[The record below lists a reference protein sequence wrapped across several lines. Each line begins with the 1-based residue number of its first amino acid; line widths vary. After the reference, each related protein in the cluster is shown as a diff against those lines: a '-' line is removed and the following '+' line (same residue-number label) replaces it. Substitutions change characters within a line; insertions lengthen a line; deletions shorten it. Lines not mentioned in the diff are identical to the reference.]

1 MKFASRTAISFKA
14 AMFLGV
20 ATVAVVAASPS
31 RAQAAEAA
39 QLNIPPQ
46 ALATT
51 LTLIGRQTG
60 SEVVFQAADVRGRQA
75 PAVRGALTPDQAL
88 DTALRGS
95 GLRARRTA
103 QGAYVIER
111 DSSAGSESADSSYRG
126 EEIIVT
132 AQRRKEKIQET
143 PMSVSAFTQESL
155 EAQKI
160 DGGPDLL
167 RAIPNV
173 TFSKSNFSGYN
184 FSIRGVGTK
193 AVSATTD
200 PGVAVAFNSSTLIV
214 NRLFEQEFFDVERV
228 EVLRGPQGT
237 LYGRNATGGVLNV
250 ISARPKLGKFEA
262 DLKLETGNYEARRV
276 RGMVNIPLGDTFA
289 IRAAGA
295 LTKRKGYGINEA
307 ADDPAVDRDIRRD
320 VDGRNLWSGRVTLG
334 WEPTPAIR
342 INALYERFQ
351 ENDNRARTSKQLCH
365 YDPAPESIGGAD
377 LTGLTPLARA
387 QASQGCLPGSLY
399 ADEAYGTPNGASLP
413 YVGGLYFGSSFAA
426 SVPFAAPPI
435 GIGALGGN
443 PYGTTPSAFKPDP
456 LTPRCEAEGRLGFYS
471 VINICSPDPY
481 NGRTQSRDLRS
492 IYSLIEPS
500 YKAKASVYEL
510 SIDADLSDDLTLTS
524 HSVYVTDRY
533 SASQD
538 YNRYAT
544 YPIFNDSSIACD
556 WRDAFGFGV
565 AVTVCDGTP
574 YAGGFYN
581 VTPRAPDSPVGSP
594 GIFNDPQLGPSSTLV
609 MQDWS
614 RTHSSQFNQE
624 FRLASSFGSNVNF
637 SLGANFTKFKTH
649 NDYFVF
655 SNALTLITHFF
666 PFNTHIA
673 TPAGGCGYGADA
685 NNPDTPG
692 SSECVYVDPNPLESI
707 NGEGHNYFRSATPY
721 ELTSTALFGEIYW
734 QATDTLK
741 ITFGGRVTWDRKV
754 TTPIPSQL
762 LLHDYRINVPEG
774 SGPEQCTSLEL
785 CQLAGTGVNGRGSPA
800 EPQIRQSWREPTGR
814 LIVDWKPDLG
824 FTDDTL
830 VYASLSRGYKAGG
843 ANPPKIAA
851 PAGLLAAKASAG
863 AAPAVFDAEYVN
875 ALEIGT
881 KNSLMNGRLILNA
894 SAFYYDYKGYQ
905 VSKIVD
911 RSANNENFDSKVMG
925 AELEWIF
932 SPIRGLRLN
941 GTAGYLK
948 TRIANGEKSLD
959 LMDRTQG
966 GHQSF
971 TAADGTVYDEWVVLK
986 PFLSS
991 SSNCVAPAV
1000 LAADLISRNQDL
1012 TVLCPAGNLLGI
1024 GYPGYNP
1031 ATDAPNGGAGFLADL
1046 GGNHLPNSPNW
1057 TVSLGGQYTQE
1068 LPGGWSATFRADH
1081 YWQGKSFA
1089 RVYNTEYD
1097 RLRSWTNTNF
1107 SLWVEQPDWGLTM
1120 EVYVKNAFN
1129 KSPITDAFLNSDDSG
1144 LTTNVFTLDPRLFG
1158 VSIRKSF

>member
-1 MKFASRTAISFKA
+1 MRYRDLRGVLVSSAAICA
-14 AMFLGV
+14 
-20 ATVAVVAASPS
+20 VAVAAPAM
-31 RAQAAEAA
+31 AQTKNFNVPAQSAATG
-39 QLNIPPQ
+39 IPE
-46 ALATT
+46 LAT
-51 LTLIGRQTG
+51 Q
-60 SEVVFQAADVRGRQA
+60 ADVQILVSA
-75 PAVRGALTPDQAL
+75 EAVRGKTIRAIKGSMSVDQAVRRAAADAGL
-88 DTALRGS
+88 RVVTSDGRTYTLAARGS
-95 GLRARRTA
+95 SNPGNVSTPA
-103 QGAYVIER
+103 
-111 DSSAGSESADSSYRG
+111 ADDSYRG
-126 EEIIVT
+126 EEIVVT
-132 AQRRKEKIQET
+132 AQRRKEKLQDV
-143 PMSVSAFTQESL
+143 PASVSAFTQESL

-250 ISARPKLGKFEA
+250 ISARPKLGTFEA
-262 DLKLETGNYEARRV
+262 DLKLETGNYKSRRA

-307 ADDPAVDRDIRRD
+307 ADDPTVERDIRRD
-320 VDGRNLWSGRVTLG
+320 VDGRDLWSGRVTLG

-365 YDPAPESIGGAD
+365 RDPGPDSIGGVD
-377 LTGLTPLARA
+377 MTSRHVFSRA
-387 QASQGCLPGSLY
+387 QTSQGCLPGSLY
-399 ADEAYGTPNGASLP
+399 ADEAFGTPNGASLP
-413 YVGGLYFGSSFAA
+413 YVAGLYEANALVSGVA
-426 SVPFAAPPI
+426 FAAPPI
-435 GIGALGGN
+435 GLAGLGGN
-443 PYGTTPSAFKPDP
+443 PYWAGFFNPNP
-456 LTPRCEAEGRLGFYS
+456 LPARCDFEAGLVFYS
-471 VINICSPDPY
+471 PINVCAPDPY
-481 NGRTQSRDLRS
+481 GGRTQSRDLRS
-492 IYSLIEPS
+492 VYSLIEPV
-500 YKAKASVYEL
+500 YRAKANLFEFN
-510 SIDADLSDDLTLTS
+510 IEADLSDNLTLVS
-524 HSVYVTDRY
+524 QSVYVTDRY
-533 SASQD
+533 YASQD
-538 YNRYAT
+538 YNRFT
-544 YPIFNDSSIACD
+544 SLPIFNDSSVACNYD
-556 WRDAFGFGV
+556 ELFPGFGI
-565 AVTVCDGTP
+565 TIPICNGTP

-581 VTPRAPDSPVGSP
+581 VTPRAPGSPVGSP
-594 GIFNDPQLGPSSTLV
+594 GIFVDPQLGPSSSLV
-609 MQDWS
+609 MQDLS
-614 RTHSSQFNQE
+614 QTRSTQFNQE
-624 FRLASSFGSNVNF
+624 VRLASSFSSNVNF
-637 SLGANFTKFKTH
+637 SLGANLSKFKTR
-649 NDYFVF
+649 NDYYVF
-655 SNALTLITHFF
+655 GNALTALTHFF
-666 PFNTHIA
+666 PFNTHIP
-673 TPAGGCGYGADA
+673 TPAGGCGFAGDA
-685 NNPDTPG
+685 NNPNTPD
-692 SSECVYVDPNPLESI
+692 STECVYVDPNPLESI

-721 ELTSTALFGEIYW
+721 ELTSTALFGELYW
-734 QATDTLK
+734 QATDNLK

-754 TTPIPSQL
+754 TTPVPSQL
-762 LLHDYRINVPEG
+762 LLHDYRVVVSEG
-774 SGPEQCTSLEL
+774 QGPEACNDLER
-785 CQLAGTGVNGRGSPA
+785 CQLAGTGLNGRGSPA

-814 LIVDWKPDLG
+814 LIVDWKPDLD

-830 VYASLSRGYKAGG
+830 IYASLSRGYKGGG
-843 ANPPKIAA
+843 ANPPPIAA
-851 PAGLLAAKASAG
+851 PAGLLASKASA
-863 AAPAVFDAEYVN
+863 AVAPRTFDPEYVN

-911 RSANNENFDSKVMG
+911 RSANNENFDSKVAG
-925 AELEWIF
+925 AELEWIY
-932 SPIRGLRLN
+932 SPVRALRLN
-941 GTAGYLK
+941 GTVGFLK
-948 TRIANGEKSLD
+948 TRIAKGERSID

-986 PFLSS
+986 PWLSS
-991 SSNCVAPAV
+991 SSNCVAPAALV
-1000 LAADLISRNQDL
+1000 AQALAIDRNL
-1012 TVLCPAGNLLGI
+1012 TELCPAGSVVGARW
-1024 GYPGYNP
+1024 PGYNA
-1031 ATDAPNGGAGFLADL
+1031 ATDAPNGGAGFFADL
-1046 GGNHLPNSPNW
+1046 GGNHLPNSPKW

-1107 SLWVEQPDWGLTM
+1107 SLWVEKPDWGLTM

-1144 LTTNVFTLDPRLFG
+1144 LTTNVFTLDPRLWG
-1158 VSIRKSF
+1158 VSLRKSF